1 MASLLEQAIIDAED
15 LKNAALKNAENK
27 ILEKYSKQIK
37 EAVDSILD
45 DEEGDDIPGEK
56 ELLIDDEL
64 DAQPEGLGMEDSL
77 DPTAQAEETPLDAE
91 IPSALDSDDE
101 EIEINLDQL
110 ADIISTDAEQFA
122 QDLENEVPD
131 QQSELASELADQP
144 TEEFE
149 GAVDELKNVIE
160 DLKDVVDSNKEE
172 NEVEYDEFQSPDAEK
187 EIHSNAPAQNVAGP
201 IMEEVSDDKPE
212 EDELSADDILS
223 SLQAYA
229 AQGDEVNTKSG
240 ESELAVDLGEDK
252 PEPHGFAR
260 NVTRRDPDAER
271 RQAIQA
277 LKESKEKVA
286 VLTKE
291 LDKYRKAVKMI
302 AEKAESIN
310 LLNAKLVYK
319 NKALSDDALN
329 NRQRKSIVES
339 IGKASSINEAK
350 LVYEA
355 FRNAIK
361 ESKTKRGERF
371 KKTPPSLLREVNHSK
386 FSQFA
391 EGKDSREEEFDLAS
405 RRMMVL
411 AGIKK

>member
-277 LKESKEKVA
+277 LKESKEKVEA
-286 VLTKE
+286 LTNE

>member
-1 MASLLEQAIIDAED
+1 LASLLEQAIIDAED

-27 ILEKYSKQIK
+27 ILDKYSKQIK

-229 AQGDEVNTKSG
+229 AQGTEIDTKSG

-277 LKESKEKVA
+277 LKESKEKVEA
-286 VLTKE
+286 LTNE